1 MSGNT
6 GVKLLEQ
13 KVPLSYIRLQ
23 DVIASLADERRREHK
38 DPVLYGNHYK
48 HVVIEKMEE
57 LYQCSFQDV
66 TELTQATQF
75 LHENGILLHY
85 DDVNLQDYYFLDP
98 QWLCD
103 ILASVVT
110 IREIN
115 SLAKSGMRHVSNV
128 LHCLLCQVLYSCLLV
143 FIARTLRGIVQV
155 VYSCLLVFIACTL
168 RGIVQLGIVVLMLF

>member
-1 MSGNT
+1 MVAPTLYKVYVATAGNA

-23 DVIASLADERRREHK
+23 DVIAKLADERRKEDK
-38 DPVLYGNHYK
+38 DPVLYGNQYK
-48 HVVIEKMEE
+48 HLVIEKMEQ
-57 LYQCSFQDV
+57 LYQSSFQDV

-115 SLAKSGMRHVSNV
+115 SLAKSGQHAFSNV
-128 LHCLLCQVLYSCLLV
+128 LQYLL
-143 FIARTLRGIVQV
+143 
-155 VYSCLLVFIACTL
+155 
-168 RGIVQLGIVVLMLF
+168 

>member
-1 MSGNT
+1 MRHNQCTVHVAGNA

-23 DVIASLADERRREHK
+23 DVIATLAKERRHVHK
-38 DPVLYGNHYK
+38 DPVLYGNQYK
-48 HVVIEKMEE
+48 HLVIEKMEE
-57 LYQCSFQDV
+57 IYHCSFQDV

-103 ILASVVT
+103 ILANVVT

-115 SLAKSGMRHVSNV
+115 SLAKSGRHLYHTLLFTLPSFVNLFISIYCYYV
-128 LHCLLCQVLYSCLLV
+128 LTT
-143 FIARTLRGIVQV
+143 RNNTTLRSPKQQIW
-155 VYSCLLVFIACTL
+155 L
-168 RGIVQLGIVVLMLF
+168 RTALCGG

>member
-1 MSGNT
+1 MDSAGYRGSQKSAVVGNS

-23 DVIASLADERRREHK
+23 DVIAGLAEERRQEHK
-38 DPVLYGNHYK
+38 DPVLYGNQYK
-48 HVVIEKMEE
+48 HLVIEKMEDV
-57 LYQCSFQDV
+57 YHSSFQGM

-115 SLAKSGMRHVSNV
+115 CLAKSGR
-128 LHCLLCQVLYSCLLV
+128 
-143 FIARTLRGIVQV
+143 LRITALT
-155 VYSCLLVFIACTL
+155 YL
-168 RGIVQLGIVVLMLF
+168 

>member
-1 MSGNT
+1 MSGNA
-6 GVKLLEQ
+6 GIKLLEQ

-23 DVIASLADERRREHK
+23 DVIASLAEERRHEHK
-38 DPVLYGNHYK
+38 DPVLYGNQYK
-48 HVVIEKMEE
+48 HLVIEKMEE

-115 SLAKSGMRHVSNV
+115 SLAKSGRCHLSTV
-128 LHCLLCQVLYSCLLV
+128 LYCLLCQVL
-143 FIARTLRGIVQV
+143 
-155 VYSCLLVFIACTL
+155 
-168 RGIVQLGIVVLMLF
+168 

>member
-1 MSGNT
+1 MHVAGNA

-13 KVPLSYIRLQ
+13 KIPLSYIRLQ
-23 DVIASLADERRREHK
+23 DVIATLADERRREHK
-38 DPVLYGNHYK
+38 DPVLYGNQYK
-48 HVVIEKMEE
+48 HLVIEKMEE
-57 LYQCSFQDV
+57 VYQSSFQDV

-115 SLAKSGMRHVSNV
+115 SLAKSGHCHLTTVRTFAVSILVNV
-128 LHCLLCQVLYSCLLV
+128 CL
-143 FIARTLRGIVQV
+143 IAV
-155 VYSCLLVFIACTL
+155 
-168 RGIVQLGIVVLMLF
+168 

>member
-1 MSGNT
+1 M
-6 GVKLLEQ
+6 KLLEQ

-23 DVIASLADERRREHK
+23 DVIAKLADERRKEDK
-38 DPVLYGNHYK
+38 DPVLYGNQYK
-48 HVVIEKMEE
+48 HLVIEKMEQ
-57 LYQCSFQDV
+57 LYQSSFQDV

-115 SLAKSGMRHVSNV
+115 SLAKSGQRAFSNV
-128 LHCLLCQVLYSCLLV
+128 LQYLL
-143 FIARTLRGIVQV
+143 
-155 VYSCLLVFIACTL
+155 
-168 RGIVQLGIVVLMLF
+168 

>member
-1 MSGNT
+1 
-6 GVKLLEQ
+6 VKLLEQ
-13 KVPLSYIRLQ
+13 KIPLSYIRLQ
-23 DVIASLADERRREHK
+23 DVITTMAEERRRDHK
-38 DPVLYGNHYK
+38 DPVLYGNQYK
-48 HVVIEKMEE
+48 HLVIEKMEDT
-57 LYQCSFQDV
+57 YQSSFQDV

-115 SLAKSGMRHVSNV
+115 SLAKSG
-128 LHCLLCQVLYSCLLV
+128 HCHFINDYVTLCCSD
-143 FIARTLRGIVQV
+143 T
-155 VYSCLLVFIACTL
+155 
-168 RGIVQLGIVVLMLF
+168 

>member
-1 MSGNT
+1 MSAYTILTFCFFFSTVYTFSYLLTYVSGNA
-6 GVKLLEQ
+6 GIKLLEQ

-23 DVIASLADERRREHK
+23 DVIASLADERRRENK
-38 DPVLYGNHYK
+38 DPVLYGNQYK
-48 HVVIEKMEE
+48 HLVIEKMEE

-66 TELTQATQF
+66 AELTQATQF

-115 SLAKSGMRHVSNV
+115 SLAKSGYCHLSIA
-128 LHCLLCQVLYSCLLV
+128 LCCLLHQVL
-143 FIARTLRGIVQV
+143 
-155 VYSCLLVFIACTL
+155 
-168 RGIVQLGIVVLMLF
+168 